1 MGNSGET
8 FLGLIVAA
16 EVTLLLAGL
25 LLAERLFEGVQVES
39 GPRWQQLL
47 LLTVVAVLFSYV
59 NPDFNLPGLT
69 TLFLVA
75 LGALKLWL
83 LSWLSTWM
91 DLTLQIS
98 GFWTFVGTA
107 CLLVV
112 LTGPI
117 RLIERL
123 TRRPEPEEGPFWY
136 FPPKPPMLLDL

>member
-1 MGNSGET
+1 M
-8 FLGLIVAA
+8 
-16 EVTLLLAGL
+16 
-25 LLAERLFEGVQVES
+25 
-39 GPRWQQLL
+39 
-47 LLTVVAVLFSYV
+47 VAVLFSYV